1 MFGKKEVSAFTLVV
15 QIGLN
20 MIVPILGL
28 TVFGAWLGERVGQ
41 SWVAIPFFVLGVLSG
56 GTSVYR
62 LVRKYLKRPQ
72 DANGDGGESDAKD
85 ESEVDDAK
93 ENK

>member
-1 MFGKKEVSAFTLVV
+1 MFGKKEVSTFALVI

-28 TVFGAWLGERVGQ
+28 TVFGAWLGEKVSQ
-41 SWVAIPFFVLGVLSG
+41 NWVAIPFFILGALAG

-62 LVRKYLKRPQ
+62 LVRKYLKRSQ
-72 DANGDGGESDAKD
+72 SENTSD
-85 ESEVDDAK
+85 SEVDDAK

>member
-1 MFGKKEVSAFTLVV
+1 MHKRKEFSAFAMIL

-28 TVFGAWLGERVGQ
+28 TVFGAWLGETVGQ
-41 SWVAIPFFVLGVLSG
+41 NWVAIPFFVIGALAG

-62 LVRKYLKRPQ
+62 LVKKFIKKSQ
-72 DANGDGGESDAKD
+72 DNQTEDSEGEDAEEIK
-85 ESEVDDAK
+85 
-93 ENK
+93 